1 MVKLTEEQKRQLEA
15 LDNIPDDEID
25 FSDIPLITDWSGFK
39 MGRFYRPKWKDFSF
53 KLDEEVIDLLGKR
66 LADGQTLDESVNK
79 ALGALM
85 YRIRFP
91 FRVERAEEASRRIQ
105 ESPEEAENLNDQQ
118 KDDIE
123 AQCAMPIEEILSSG
137 VSLNPVK
144 RREDESAPFDR
155 PKKLSQDRPSA
166 AKHDTLPLNSLDS
179 RENGNVELDAHAG
192 FRTVFKRR
200 DITLRLDENLID
212 WFEARLE
219 AGRTLDE
226 DAVKWFEERL
236 VEGQTL
242 DETINMALWDHIR
255 YISFPERVS

>member
-1 MVKLTEEQKRQLEA
+1 MVKLTEQQKRELEA
-15 LDNIPDDEID
+15 LRNMPDDEID
-25 FSDIPLITDWSGFK
+25 LSDIPEITDWSGFK
-39 MGRFYRPKWKDFSF
+39 MGRFYIPKWKDFSL
-53 KLDEEVIDLLGKR
+53 KLDEYVIDLLDRR
-66 LADGQTLDESVNK
+66 LADGQTLDEAVNK
-79 ALGALM
+79 ALGAQM

-91 FRVERAEEASRRIQ
+91 IRVERAEEAIRRIQ

-144 RREDESAPFDR
+144 RREDEAAPFDR
-155 PKKLSQDRPSA
+155 SKKMSQNRPSST
-166 AKHDTLPLNSLDS
+166 KPDTLPLNSLDS
-179 RENGNVELDAHAG
+179 REAG
-192 FRTVFKRR
+192 FETVSKRR
-200 DITLRLDENLID
+200 VITLKLDENVID
-212 WFEARLE
+212 WFEVRLE

-226 DAVKWFEERL
+226 NAVKWFEERL

-242 DETINMALWDHIR
+242 DETINMALLDHIR